1 MINDSLRYCLLDAV
15 VCNKR
20 QINIDISLNTTYS
33 EEYKRKRMEENNIA
47 TERLVNAIIKAC
59 EESRRSK

>member
-15 VCNKR
+15 VCNNR
-20 QINIDISLNTTYS
+20 QLNVSISLNTTYS
-33 EEYKRKRMEENNIA
+33 EEYKRKQMEENNIT

-59 EESRRSK
+59 EESRRP